1 MNRRNIIAG
10 IIALTLTT
18 GTAAFAA
25 ETAPAAPTAPAA
37 EIAPAAP
44 VAPVPALPAAA
55 AAPAAAPAVT
65 PLTTRASKPL
75 QLAPKDEG
83 TPFGY
88 KLLAG
93 LGLAAA
99 AGLWLQKKK
108 KDAGG
113 EKKKKPASKIEI
125 LSRQSVGVRNELLVV
140 DVEGTRLLVGMT
152 PGAMQTLA
160 VLESPESNTEVSD
173 EIKEYA
179 AERPAIQRLPEPAPT
194 PRASFDAYQA
204 QHDDADDDMP
214 APVSVIPS
222 KPRATNIAA
231 LDQKVRS
238 LLGNRPVQTQ
248 PMPSTVVPKRRRGNN
263 PSKTTRVA
271 GQAKG
276 LLLAMSEDST
286 ETPARTGEM

>member
-1 MNRRNIIAG
+1 MNRRGILAG
-10 IIALTLTT
+10 IIAFSLMT

-25 ETAPAAPTAPAA
+25 DTAPAAPTSPAA
-37 EIAPAAP
+37 EVAPAPAVAAGAP
-44 VAPVPALPAAA
+44 VLA
-55 AAPAAAPAVT
+55 AAPGAT
-65 PLTTRASKPL
+65 PLAPRPTKPL
-75 QLAPKDEG
+75 TLAPKDEG

-99 AGLWLQKKK
+99 AGLWLHKKK

-113 EKKKKPASKIEI
+113 EKKKPASRIDI

-160 VLESPESNTEVSD
+160 VLET
-173 EIKEYA
+173 
-179 AERPAIQRLPEPAPT
+179 PEPLTEISDDVKETAAQRPVT
-194 PRASFDAYQA
+194 ERIAQPAAARAAYDAHQDE
-204 QHDDADDDMP
+204 HDEEEEDELP
-214 APVSVIPS
+214 PVSFVPS
-222 KPRATNIAA
+222 KPRATTSVSA

-238 LLGNRPVQTQ
+238 LLANRSPQPQSTQ
-248 PMPSTVVPKRRRGNN
+248 SSVVPKRRRGNN
-263 PSKTTRVA
+263 PSKTARIA

-276 LLLAMSEDST
+276 LLLAMSDDA